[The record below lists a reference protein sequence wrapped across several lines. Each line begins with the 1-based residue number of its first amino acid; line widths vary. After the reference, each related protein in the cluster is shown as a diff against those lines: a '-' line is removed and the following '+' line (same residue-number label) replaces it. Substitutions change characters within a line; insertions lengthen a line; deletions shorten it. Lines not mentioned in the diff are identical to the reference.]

1 MVLYGANERRN
12 EERLEEK
19 SCGDSDEGVFLPANR
34 PGSRS
39 NRSSLIHDLVR
50 ALLELRPE

>member
-12 EERLEEK
+12 EDLLEEK
-19 SCGDSDEGVFLPANR
+19 SGGDWEEGVFIPASR